1 MRIYE
6 VVNINEE
13 KKERNRGKTSR
24 KTCLSTKKLGN
35 SDQSSCVAQ
44 GLRARRSGKKHDGKK
59 LTGRKVKSVKY
70 GGPLKDYS

>member
-1 MRIYE
+1 MRAIE
-6 VVNINEE
+6 FLSEQ
-13 KKERNRGKTSR
+13 KKKRNRGKTSR

-59 LTGRKVKSVKY
+59 LAGRKVKSVKY